1 MDPDLEK
8 LTKFI
13 NDLYNSE
20 SNIKLSHH
28 ELLTKCMNEFDNIDI
43 EEKLSKLF
51 EQIPEN
57 LIPQESIKKFMA
69 LKNVIDVNELSK
81 NETIKD
87 VIEFTTNEQNIE
99 KTVSILN
106 MCFSCFK
113 MKEKN

>member
-69 LKNVIDVNELSK
+69 LKNVNELSK

-106 MCFSCFK
+106 ICFSCFK